1 MRDID
6 PLFLEIMRR
15 IARGECEC
23 VPWRLDERYRIE
35 GSPEERYKAKRGDR
49 QALLWEIFLAA
60 DESREIETWAVPE
73 IRYLMYR
80 LLVGAVRDWNDEFG
94 PPLAKKNNKKGP
106 NSKRG
111 VQARTLE
118 KMAKMVPLWK
128 SVQEAKAQGDSVND
142 DLMGE
147 LAREHHIT
155 FDEAWDFYSD
165 MNNFMKKYL
174 PEQIVPGRRG

>member
-1 MRDID
+1 MKEID

-15 IARGECEC
+15 IARGEEES
-23 VPWRLDERYRIE
+23 PWKLDKRYPIK
-35 GSPEERYKAKRGDR
+35 GSPEERYTAKRGDK

-60 DESREIETWAVPE
+60 DEGREIKSWAVPE

-80 LLVGAVRDWNDEFG
+80 LLIGAVRDWNDEFG
-94 PPLAKKNNKKGP
+94 TPLARKNNKKGP
-106 NSKRG
+106 DSKRG
-111 VQARTLE
+111 VQARTLG

-128 SVQEAKAQGDSVND
+128 RVQEAKVNGDSVNE

-147 LAREHHIT
+147 LAREFGIT
-155 FDEAWDFYSD
+155 FDEAWDLYSR

-174 PEQIVPGRRG
+174 ADQVVPGRRG